1 MEQKIFPNKKIKI
14 SLLSQE
20 KNRNDLQS
28 STIKKQQDEVRQILI
43 KEIEGDIIGPRL
55 GPEEEINAN
64 PTSEYL
70 AGILHPKQTKVSSED
85 DETTS
90 TERNDDTAS
99 LTEPI
104 AANSGMMPSSIGLTC
119 RITKNT
125 QNVRAKISFG
135 RYKPIKKD
143 DDNKYDVRYKREPF
157 EEIIDLDI
165 ANPKTKPLESDKNL
179 KLKYSVKELDSENV
193 LSVFLVNDREQE
205 ERSRSFVTDC
215 IFQAKIILS
224 SIDNEEKIFLD
235 DKSYFGKTDTND
247 PDSMLFGLLFN
258 SRKNFG
264 TGHTC
269 AVEWDE
275 ENISDNMIN
284 EIFTSQIPKQRVLR
298 VSPFELD
305 MEGLD
310 MKKLYSVKNFE
321 EYNQLLTPII
331 QEYENWIKIGRFTR
345 T

>member
-1 MEQKIFPNKKIKI
+1 MEQKVLPKMKKKI

-20 KNRNDLQS
+20 DNQRRLTNTPVS
-28 STIKKQQDEVRQILI
+28 KKDQEEVRQILI
-43 KEIEGDIIGPRL
+43 KEIEDDIIGPRL

-85 DETTS
+85 DETTY

-125 QNVRAKISFG
+125 QKVRAKISFG

-165 ANPKTKPLESDKNL
+165 ANPKTKQLEIQF
-179 KLKYSVKELDSENV
+179 V
-193 LSVFLVNDREQE
+193 LL
-205 ERSRSFVTDC
+205 
-215 IFQAKIILS
+215 
-224 SIDNEEKIFLD
+224 EKF
-235 DKSYFGKTDTND
+235 STN
-247 PDSMLFGLLFN
+247 
-258 SRKNFG
+258 
-264 TGHTC
+264 
-269 AVEWDE
+269 
-275 ENISDNMIN
+275 
-284 EIFTSQIPKQRVLR
+284 
-298 VSPFELD
+298 
-305 MEGLD
+305 
-310 MKKLYSVKNFE
+310 
-321 EYNQLLTPII
+321 
-331 QEYENWIKIGRFTR
+331 
-345 T
+345 

>member
-1 MEQKIFPNKKIKI
+1 MEQKVLPKMKKKIN
-14 SLLSQE
+14 LLSQE
-20 KNRNDLQS
+20 DNRRCLTTTLVS
-28 STIKKQQDEVRQILI
+28 KKDQDEVRQILI
-43 KEIEGDIIGPRL
+43 KEIEDDIIGPRL

-70 AGILHPKQTKVSSED
+70 AGILHPKQTKVSTED
-85 DETTS
+85 DETIS
-90 TERNDDTAS
+90 GSNGNDDTAS

-125 QNVRAKISFG
+125 QKVHAKISFG
-135 RYKPIKKD
+135 RYKSFKKD

-165 ANPKTKPLESDKNL
+165 ANPKTKQLESDENL
-179 KLKYSVKELDSENV
+179 KLKYSVKELDSENI

-235 DKSYFGKTDTND
+235 DKSYI
-247 PDSMLFGLLFN
+247 PLL
-258 SRKNFG
+258 
-264 TGHTC
+264 H
-269 AVEWDE
+269 
-275 ENISDNMIN
+275 
-284 EIFTSQIPKQRVLR
+284 Q
-298 VSPFELD
+298 
-305 MEGLD
+305 
-310 MKKLYSVKNFE
+310 
-321 EYNQLLTPII
+321 
-331 QEYENWIKIGRFTR
+331 
-345 T
+345 